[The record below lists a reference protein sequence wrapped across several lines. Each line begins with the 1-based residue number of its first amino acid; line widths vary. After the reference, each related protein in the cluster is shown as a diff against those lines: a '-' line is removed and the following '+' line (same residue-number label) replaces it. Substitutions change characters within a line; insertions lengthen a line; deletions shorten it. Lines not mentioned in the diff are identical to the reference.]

1 MPDES
6 PSRDELFAKARENAA
21 KMGLPGVSRHVLLC
35 TTGCCGAGEETA
47 AYLTKRLREE
57 KLARRTV
64 HFSEADCLG
73 VCTGGPTMVVYPEGT
88 WYGDVTP
95 ANAERILQDHLK
107 GGAKV
112 TDLITVEAPLR
123 REAPDGNGGAPD
135 GDGGAPDG
143 DGGAGQP
150 DEADRDR

>member
-1 MPDES
+1 MPDADTSLEETE
-6 PSRDELFAKARENAA
+6 PTREELFAQARQNAA

-47 AYLTKRLREE
+47 KHLAKRLREE
-57 KLARRTV
+57 GLARKTV

-95 ANAERILQDHLK
+95 ENADRIIESHLK
-107 GGAKV
+107 NGEKV
-112 TDLITVEAPLR
+112 RDLITLEAPLGGSS
-123 REAPDGNGGAPD
+123 PD
-135 GDGGAPDG
+135 
-143 DGGAGQP
+143 
-150 DEADRDR
+150 R